1 VNILTQFSTTESSG
15 NVFSALGIDWKLL
28 ILQIV
33 AFLILVW
40 ILKRYVYPWLIKSVD
55 ERQAK
60 LEESTQAA
68 DEAKAKAEAAEH
80 DIEKL
85 MVQARKDAKAIVATA
100 KDEATAAVEA
110 AEAKASTRADKIV
123 ASAKEQIEKDVIAA
137 QKTLHN
143 QTIELVASATEKLLG
158 TAVDSKVDQKVVA
171 QAIEEVR

>member
-1 VNILTQFSTTESSG
+1 MNILTQFSSTESSG

-28 ILQIV
+28 IIQIV

-40 ILKRYVYPWLIKSVD
+40 ILKRYVYPFLIKSVD

-60 LEESTQAA
+60 IEESTLAA
-68 DEAKAKAEAAEH
+68 DEAKAKAEAAEA

-85 MVQARKDAKAIVATA
+85 MVRARKDAKDIVATA

-110 AEAKASTRADKIV
+110 AEAKAMTRADKIV
-123 ASAKEQIEKDVIAA
+123 ASAKEQIDKDVIAA

-143 QTIELVASATEKLLG
+143 QTIDLVASATEKILG
-158 TAVDSKVDQKVVA
+158 STVDNKIDQKVVA
-171 QAIEEVR
+171 KAIEDVR